1 MMSHE
6 FSNTHKCIYKYV
18 YIVNAQTHAC
28 FCIHTQIK
36 PEHKRAHTHTSRA
49 HRQLRKNQQ
58 NMHTYIH
65 TQAPLGNVL
74 RSLLVQ
80 VMCRGSSSTTTCEPW
95 RLARLLFCAGHIA
108 IKMLACAEGIGAE
121 QARTMEANTNQ
132 GKPLDPCILVFLIMI
147 SLCLVYVQ

>member
-1 MMSHE
+1 MCVCIYIYGE
-6 FSNTHKCIYKYV
+6 CSNTRMFLYTCTNKTR
-18 YIVNAQTHAC
+18 AHART
-28 FCIHTQIK
+28 HTQV
-36 PEHKRAHTHTSRA
+36 EHTDNEEKINKTCT
-49 HRQLRKNQQ
+49 
-58 NMHTYIH
+58 HTYIHTYIHTH

-147 SLCLVYVQ
+147 SLCLVYG